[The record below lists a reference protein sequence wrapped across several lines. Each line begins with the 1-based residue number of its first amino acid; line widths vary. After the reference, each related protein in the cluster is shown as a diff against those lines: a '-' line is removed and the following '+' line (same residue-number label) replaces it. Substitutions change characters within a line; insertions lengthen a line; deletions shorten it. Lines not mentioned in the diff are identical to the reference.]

1 MRDIQYS
8 DKYHITKKIELFFI
22 KELSE
27 PSENGERKIIDTI
40 GPYDTLQKALIAMQ
54 IILSNDSLKEGETMG
69 TIQYFDIFNSYADT
83 SQKILKNA
91 EEGKYD

>member
-27 PSENGERKIIDTI
+27 PSEDGERKIIDTI

-69 TIQYFDIFNSYADT
+69 TIQYFDIFNSYANT
-83 SQKILKNA
+83 SQEILKNV